1 MMRKNQSLKNRIEA
15 LLGDEAVALAAI
27 HSGITGAYSYPG
39 TPSTEILEFIQFYI
53 KRHNYQIHAKW
64 AANEK
69 VAFENALGISY
80 VGKRAMVAMKH
91 VGLNVAADPLMS
103 SAITGVNGG
112 LLIAVADDPSM
123 HSSQN
128 EQDSRYYARF
138 SYLFCFEPS
147 NQQEAYDMTREAF
160 ELSERFEIPII
171 LRLVTRLAHSRTDID
186 THEGIEQNKLK
197 VAPYPADWT
206 LIPLNARRRF
216 KVLLEKQKELKAC
229 SENSAFN
236 EVVLAE
242 GARKGVIVSGIAYN
256 YFRDNLEELNQ
267 KLSYIKIATYPLP
280 QEKIKQLVDSVDE
293 ILVIEEGYPFIED
306 SLHGLFGLK
315 DKNIRGKRTG
325 DLPLAGELTPD
336 TVRAA
341 LGLAPRQPAAIHDT
355 TELLKPRPPR
365 LCVGC
370 PHIDVFKAM
379 NEVTKAYDSNDYV
392 AFSDVGCYA
401 LGALPPFNTV
411 HTCVEM
417 GASIGMARGASDA
430 GLKYSMAVI
439 GDSTF
444 AHSGLPA
451 LLGAAKDNINMT
463 VFILD
468 NATVAMTGGQETL
481 ATGNTLKEIV
491 KGLGVQQ
498 EHIKTITPLPMQH
511 EKNVELMRKE
521 IEYKGLSVIIS
532 CRECIQTA
540 KRRKK

>member
-1 MMRKNQSLKNRIEA
+1 MRKNQALKNKIEA

-39 TPSTEILEFIQFYI
+39 TPSTEILEFIQLYI
-53 KRHNYQIHAKW
+53 KRHGYQIHAKW

-69 VAFENALGISY
+69 VAFEYALGVSY
-80 VGKRAMVAMKH
+80 VGKRSMVAMKH

-103 SAITGVNGG
+103 SALTGVNGG

-128 EQDSRYYARF
+128 EQDSRYYAQF
-138 SYLFCFEPS
+138 SHLFCFEPS

-171 LRLVTRLAHSRTDID
+171 LRLVTRLAHSRADIE
-186 THEGIEQNKLK
+186 THEGREQNKLK

-229 SENSAFN
+229 SENSTFN
-236 EVVLAE
+236 QLVLAN

-256 YFRDNLEELNQ
+256 YFRENLEELNQ

-315 DKNIRGKRTG
+315 DKKIRGKRTG

-336 TVRAA
+336 VVRAA
-341 LGLAPRQPAAIHDT
+341 LGIAPRQPAAIYDT
-355 TELLKPRPPR
+355 AELLKPRPPR

-370 PHIDVFKAM
+370 PHVDVFKAM
-379 NEVTKAYDSNDYV
+379 NEITKAYDRNDYV
-392 AFSDVGCYA
+392 AFSDIGCYA

-430 GLKYSMAVI
+430 GLKHSITVI

-444 AHSGLPA
+444 AHSGLPS

-468 NATVAMTGGQETL
+468 NATVAMTGGQETQ
-481 ATGNTLKEIV
+481 ATGNTLIEIV
-491 KGLGVQQ
+491 KGLGVPE
-498 EHIKTITPLPMQH
+498 EHIKVITPLPTQH
-511 EKNVELMRKE
+511 EKNVEIMRKE